1 MDPWSRPAGRRHR
14 TLLARCLAAA
24 VLVGLCGVVSGGCSG
39 SGAVNPPRAA
49 ERGIAVGV
57 RPNNPSFVVIDI
69 DGTVTGYPP
78 ESHMLPKD
86 AVDGVGVTPIG
97 DVLALINH
105 RAYLVEGAD
114 FTKPP
119 TQLEPYRVRYRNGYP
134 QELNASSTLDGS
146 GVWIVQSGWTGADG
160 EASNTLVDLVR
171 VDDGELLLTARVGGE
186 FFPVGTTSGDRLVL
200 NEAHGDVLTLRPDG
214 EIELLAK
221 GSALA
226 AGPNHV
232 AVVSSDRTDLTIVDM
247 AGDSRRV
254 TRIDSPTEGGT
265 WGIVQGPGIPS
276 ISLPWPTLSSDGR
289 LLVSFGTGTP
299 SSRGLYLV
307 SLASGRQPSV
317 ELLAAEPPW
326 LLAAWTGD
334 YQSVWLFESDHHV
347 QLMDLAEGRSVR
359 DIYQLDEHHF
369 IMAAG

>member
-1 MDPWSRPAGRRHR
+1 M
-14 TLLARCLAAA
+14 
-24 VLVGLCGVVSGGCSG
+24 
-39 SGAVNPPRAA
+39 
-49 ERGIAVGV
+49 GV
-57 RPNNPSFVVIDI
+57 RPNYSSFVVVDV
-69 DGTVTGYPP
+69 DGTATEYPP
-78 ESHMLPKD
+78 ESHGLSQD
-86 AVDGVGVTPIG
+86 AVDGVGVTPAG
-97 DVLALINH
+97 DVLVTIQE
-105 RAYLVEGAD
+105 RVFVIRDAD

-119 TQLEPYRVRYRNGYP
+119 VELEPHQLRYRSGYP
-134 QELNASSTLDGS
+134 QEAYALSTQDGS
-146 GVWIVQSGWTGADG
+146 RVWIVQPGIVAVDG
-160 EASNTLVDLVR
+160 DAAATLADLVWI
-171 VDDGELLLTARVGGE
+171 DNGELILTASLGGELL
-186 FFPVGTTSGDRLVL
+186 PVGTTAGDRLVL
-200 NEAHGDVLTLRPDG
+200 NEAHGAVLTLRPDG
-214 EIELLAK
+214 ETELLAK
-221 GSALA
+221 GRALA

-232 AVVSSDRTDLTIVDM
+232 AVVSSDRTDLTIVEM